1 MFHSSEAP
9 GEFPNT
15 HVLPFRVSLYAETS
29 GLWSRLLAIVLD
41 SCRLRIRTN
50 HLALS
55 MLMESNRRQ
64 IEQESK
70 KTMGM
75 LIGGE
80 EDEEEEVEED
90 VEGEEEEGETKGVAK
105 EIVVEKNALFV

>member
-64 IEQESK
+64 IEEKSK
-70 KTMGM
+70 KTMGV
-75 LIGGE
+75 LIGGGGG
-80 EDEEEEVEED
+80 EEEEVA
-90 VEGEEEEGETKGVAK
+90 EEEEGETKGVAK
-105 EIVVEKNALFV
+105 KEVVVDKNTMFV